1 MRMPSRGHRFGLVAA
16 IALML
21 SASRASATD
30 FCIVQVSADG
40 FVALRSRPSADGA
53 LLVRAKPGEAVVIQ
67 KSAAGDHV
75 VSGSWLR
82 VLHFPDTVPP
92 AKSDP
97 AFRLGKLG
105 WMHRRYIVECG

>member
-1 MRMPSRGHRFGLVAA
+1 MRMPSRGYLSGLVAA
-16 IALML
+16 LALML

-30 FCIVQVSADG
+30 FCIVQESADG

-67 KSAAGDHV
+67 KSAAGDQI
-75 VSGSWLR
+75 VSGPWLR
-82 VLHFPDTVPP
+82 VLHFPATVAP

-97 AFRLGKLG
+97 TFRLGKPG
-105 WMHRRYIVECG
+105 WMLRRYIDECG